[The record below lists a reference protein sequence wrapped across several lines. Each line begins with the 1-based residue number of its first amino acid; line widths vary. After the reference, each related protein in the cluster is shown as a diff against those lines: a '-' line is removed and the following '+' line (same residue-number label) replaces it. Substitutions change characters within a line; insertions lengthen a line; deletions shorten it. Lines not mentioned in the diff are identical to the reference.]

1 MKKLF
6 TLLFSLVTFAIV
18 AQAQGNLVLPTGV
31 TFDKT
36 ELILHLD
43 DEVWIG
49 ASVQPSNATNKTL
62 TWTSSNTNVAAFTYS
77 ADNGCRVKAVGEGTA
92 TITAK
97 TSNGKTATC
106 SITVKNVI
114 LVTSVIVSPTSMR
127 LNEGETA
134 WITATVLPE
143 NATDKS
149 LCYWVSYEGWDGIWD
164 DEAGDY
170 VYPEPPVSVSE
181 DGMVTALKSGK
192 ATIYVGP
199 GAYKWD
205 VPYCLSEVDVLKL
218 FARVE
223 VTVVKNSSG
232 TLGTQGKWE
241 FADGVLTITYNGQM
255 PQNCTRETND
265 PEVAYR
271 LKWIDFLADI
281 NEVVVKGQDVE
292 VQPYFLYYESD
303 ETSDHH
309 HPDDHIKKLT
319 LGSGVKSIGRCAFSL
334 YELNRVD
341 CYKKEPP
348 TTASQP
354 VFWNNRLTNNTA
366 WLHLVSGASTN
377 YDNNDPWRNFN
388 PRILRDLSYADDP
401 DLRLPVSITL
411 DKTCLE
417 FNELEQTYRL
427 TATVYPSN
435 ATDKTVTWT
444 TSNMSVAT
452 VSSTGLVRAVGPG
465 KATITAKTINGIRA
479 TCEVRVGLFRNGTMG
494 DQGFWE
500 FANGVLTIDY
510 QGAMPEI
517 TKSTTDPEIAYRLQ
531 WEEFLDEI
539 NEVVVMGSD
548 VEIQPYFLYFE
559 GDGPDGSHPNDH
571 ITRVTLCSGVKFIG
585 DRALSLYSL
594 TELLC
599 YGEEPP
605 VLASDNSSSC
615 KCFWKARVQANE
627 AWLYTL
633 PDVFMNYSLA
643 GGEWSYFKIMGDLSP
658 EDDPV
663 GIRRPTSEPTLDGG
677 EKRGWYNLAGQ
688 RVNPQTEEDGRGL
701 HPGLYIKDGKKVL
714 IK

>member
-6 TLLFSLVTFAIV
+6 TLLFSLVTFVIV

-31 TFDKT
+31 TLDKT

-170 VYPEPPVSVSE
+170 IYPEPPVSVSE

-271 LKWIDFLADI
+271 LKWIDFL
-281 NEVVVKGQDVE
+281 
-292 VQPYFLYYESD
+292 
-303 ETSDHH
+303 
-309 HPDDHIKKLT
+309 
-319 LGSGVKSIGRCAFSL
+319 
-334 YELNRVD
+334 
-341 CYKKEPP
+341 
-348 TTASQP
+348 
-354 VFWNNRLTNNTA
+354 
-366 WLHLVSGASTN
+366 
-377 YDNNDPWRNFN
+377 
-388 PRILRDLSYADDP
+388 
-401 DLRLPVSITL
+401 
-411 DKTCLE
+411 
-417 FNELEQTYRL
+417 
-427 TATVYPSN
+427 
-435 ATDKTVTWT
+435 
-444 TSNMSVAT
+444 
-452 VSSTGLVRAVGPG
+452 
-465 KATITAKTINGIRA
+465 
-479 TCEVRVGLFRNGTMG
+479 
-494 DQGFWE
+494 
-500 FANGVLTIDY
+500 
-510 QGAMPEI
+510 
-517 TKSTTDPEIAYRLQ
+517 
-531 WEEFLDEI
+531 DEI

-571 ITRVTLCSGVKFIG
+571 ITRVTLGSGVKFIG

-677 EKRGWYNLAGQ
+677 DKRGWYNLAGQ